1 MDYLVT
7 IWDAGGSV
15 PPELAVVR
23 TLVAHGH
30 RVVVLAGPPLQGAVE
45 AAGGVFRTW
54 ERVPH
59 RHDAAAPDPFD
70 DNDLSGPAQIVQML
84 HDRIVSGPAAD
95 YADEVGAALDEHRSD
110 ALVSSMFMLGGMV
123 AAEARGVPFAV
134 MVSSCYVVPCPGMP
148 PFGTGWFPARGP
160 IGRLREAVVK
170 SVGARLWDRGLP
182 GLNTASAQL
191 GLAPLAHP
199 FDQHTAAARVL
210 VLTSQAFDFPARLP
224 SNVRYVGPRLDDPD
238 WVEPVELPPGDQPLV
253 LVGMS
258 STFMRQTELL
268 RRVAAALDTLPVRGL
283 VTTGPEIDPDS
294 VPATPRIRVVRSAP
308 HTTVLPHA
316 AAVVSHGGHGTVIK
330 ALAAGVPQLVLPLG
344 RDQPDNAARVAAAGV
359 GLRLKNSA
367 SPEAI
372 AAAVARLLNEPDH
385 RTRATELGALLRA
398 DATDETLITELE
410 KVARQ
415 KNGAI
420 RD

>member
-1 MDYLVT
+1 MNYLVT

-54 ERVPH
+54 ERVPY

-110 ALVSSMFMLGGMV
+110 ALVSSMFMLGGMA

-182 GLNTASAQL
+182 GLNTARAQL
-191 GLAPLAHP
+191 GL
-199 FDQHTAAARVL
+199 
-210 VLTSQAFDFPARLP
+210 S
-224 SNVRYVGPRLDDPD
+224 
-238 WVEPVELPPGDQPLV
+238 
-253 LVGMS
+253 
-258 STFMRQTELL
+258 
-268 RRVAAALDTLPVRGL
+268 
-283 VTTGPEIDPDS
+283 
-294 VPATPRIRVVRSAP
+294 
-308 HTTVLPHA
+308 
-316 AAVVSHGGHGTVIK
+316 
-330 ALAAGVPQLVLPLG
+330 
-344 RDQPDNAARVAAAGV
+344 
-359 GLRLKNSA
+359 
-367 SPEAI
+367 
-372 AAAVARLLNEPDH
+372 
-385 RTRATELGALLRA
+385 
-398 DATDETLITELE
+398 
-410 KVARQ
+410 
-415 KNGAI
+415 
-420 RD
+420 